1 MEYTDLSPSK
11 KVKVGTFLTI
21 IMGNLPQSLNQRLT
35 AYKWIQES
43 FAFLLLIY
51 PNPTVGLH
59 YTVRRLA
66 KCAPFLNQ
74 LNPGK

>member
-21 IMGNLPQSLNQRLT
+21 IMGNLPPSLNQRLT
-35 AYKWIQES
+35 AYTWIQES
-43 FAFLLLIY
+43 FDFLLLIY
-51 PNPTVGLH
+51 PNPTVGLR